1 MTTPR
6 THAAILRD
14 VTRQNERVRR
24 AEAALNTELDRR
36 RALYVEA
43 RDLDDP
49 ISYRALAEAS
59 GVTEGAVMQVV
70 AKARKEQV
78 AGTG

>member
-6 THAAILRD
+6 TPAAVLRD

-24 AEAALNTELDRR
+24 AEKALNAELDRR

-43 RDLDDP
+43 RDLPEP
-49 ISYRALAEAS
+49 IPFRALAEAS

-70 AKARKEQV
+70 AKARKEV